1 MTLSLIYK
9 RMRRA
14 WRSLGMLLLAVGML
28 SAFFALG
35 PLYIRVVTENGLR
48 RALAE
53 TDPTDLHL
61 QLILDG
67 APMPPETMQKVGETL
82 GPLAVG
88 YRHYI
93 RADYTPPTRTGGI
106 EDPGRATAGYMYT
119 YGDPVTWMSP
129 RLRNTFQPFAFGDM
143 PTLLN
148 LVDGRWPVRLPPPD
162 QVAPD
167 GLSDAEQQARGVG
180 PYTRGQVEVV
190 VTRKVAEQAGLEVG
204 SRLVLGTKRVDGSG
218 HVAVVV
224 VVGIVEPKDSND
236 PFWKGNRMFVEGAR
250 VETGLGLFRF
260 DYGMATIP
268 EAYTDWLHDVAPGNS
283 YIYEI
288 FTDPSVINADNLQ
301 DYRARL
307 DRLTNML
314 NAHQPRVDMLSG
326 LTGILEGYAGS
337 VSSTE
342 GPIIFLSGAILI
354 LMLYHLINTVALVLE
369 QQGVEWSS
377 IVSRGG
383 SVRQLVGM
391 QAVTMGLLGL
401 GGLAIGPLLSL
412 LFMRGLER
420 FGPLAAALNGQTY
433 SLRLPRI
440 SLVLSALAALL
451 AVLVLTLP
459 AWAAARRSL
468 LRLRQRASR
477 PPTRPVWTRY
487 ALDFALTAVGIGFLL
502 RLYYMVGGDFG
513 NLLQNLL
520 AAPRDVV
527 TLIADNLNET
537 GGLNDPFNLLGPA
550 LVLTGLAMLW
560 LRFFPWVMERISAL
574 LGGSRSLTTPLAVW
588 NVARD
593 PGHYAQ
599 LVLLLIGTLAL
610 GTASLGLSE
619 TRDRGAWQIARQE
632 TGGGARVTL
641 NPAQTSTAN
650 VRWDQLPDVT
660 TATPLLRAVGAPNT
674 SAQRD
679 VHLFGVDADNFAAD
693 FPALAEAL
701 RPLRGVEVP
710 PTPGLA
716 LPDDAAALSVQVY
729 ALPMGN
735 PADPPVSVQLSAYL
749 LDAVGVPFRVVLNP
763 PQTNALSDVAAN
775 ETSSTPPT
783 PTDEW
788 LSFSGEL
795 PQAGQ
800 RPFHLIRLGV
810 NSTAGDLD
818 AFAHTIYLDHMATL
832 DVFGTTTVVENFE
845 DTAAAWMPAP
855 SASPYAASWASTSA
869 DIHRLGG
876 AEAEFVHDGN
886 VPPVDG
892 ATALK
897 LSYRMGKLGGR
908 QREPSLA
915 VNWPQQND
923 RLPVVV
929 NTAFAEQYKGRSISD
944 EPLSVGDVG
953 RVVLNVG
960 TGSVELSYAVVGL
973 VNDVPTVNKR
983 EPVMFVPLALARP
996 ILNQAGT
1003 FSAFFDTNEV
1013 WLELDKHQ
1021 PSDALTSAL
1030 AELDGVSGVTWAS
1043 ERYGE
1048 LLREPLPSAVTG
1060 MLFIGFWISLL
1071 LSLLD
1076 FAFYLVVTA
1085 RQRLFTF
1092 GVLRALG
1099 WDTRHIWQLLF
1110 VEQVALVGPA
1120 LIVGSAIGAA
1130 LAYLLLPF
1138 LALTG
1143 AETLRM
1149 PWLSW
1154 LGLLGTLAGG
1164 FALLMGVAATLLRR
1178 MSVNQVLRLGEE

>member
-1 MTLSLIYK
+1 MTFSLIYK

-53 TDPTDLHL
+53 ADPTDLYIR
-61 QLILDG
+61 LILDG
-67 APMPPETMQKVGETL
+67 APMPPQTMQKVGEVL

-93 RADYTPPTRTGGI
+93 RADYTPPTRVGSI
-106 EDPGRATAGYMYT
+106 EDPGRATGGYLYT
-119 YGDPVTWMSP
+119 YGDPVTWISP
-129 RLRNTFQPFAFGDM
+129 RLPNTFQPFAFDNM
-143 PTLLN
+143 AELLE
-148 LVDGRWPVRLPPPD
+148 LVDGRWPMRLPPPEAVD
-162 QVAPD
+162 PT
-167 GLSDAEQQARGVG
+167 GLSDAEQQALGVG

-204 SRLVLGTKRVDGSG
+204 SRFVLGTKRVDGSG

-224 VVGIVEPKDSND
+224 VVGIVEPKDPDD
-236 PFWKGNRMFVEGAR
+236 PFWKGNRMFTEGAL
-250 VETGLGLFRF
+250 VETGLGRFRF
-260 DYGMATIP
+260 DYGLATIP
-268 EAYTDWLHDVAPGNS
+268 EAFTDWLRDVVPGS
-283 YIYEI
+283 AYIYDI

-307 DRLTNML
+307 AALTNTL
-314 NAHQPRVDMLSG
+314 NAHQPRVEVLSG
-326 LTGILEGYAGS
+326 LIGILEGYAGD
-337 VSSTE
+337 VSATE
-342 GPIIFLSGAILI
+342 GPIVFLSGAVLV
-354 LMLYHLINTVALVLE
+354 LMLYHLVNTVALVLE
-369 QQGVEWSS
+369 QQSTEWSS

-391 QAVTMGLLGL
+391 QAVTMGVLGL
-401 GGLAIGPLLSL
+401 GGLALGPLLSL
-412 LFMRGLER
+412 LFMRALER
-420 FGPLAAALNGQTY
+420 FGPLATALGGETVNLG
-433 SLRLPRI
+433 LPRI
-440 SLVLSALAALL
+440 SLALSALAALL
-451 AVLVLTLP
+451 SVLVLTLP
-459 AWAAARRSL
+459 AWPAARRSL
-468 LRLRQRASR
+468 LRLKQRAAR
-477 PPTRPVWTRY
+477 PPTRPFWTRY
-487 ALDFALTAVGIGFLL
+487 ALDFALTAVGVGFLL
-502 RLYYMVGGDFG
+502 RLYYLVGGNFG
-513 NLLQNLL
+513 DLLQNLL

-527 TLIADNLNET
+527 TLIADNLNES
-537 GGLNDPFNLLGPA
+537 GGLNDPFNVLGPA

-560 LRFFPWVMERISAL
+560 LRFFPWLMERVSAL
-574 LGGSRSLTTPLAVW
+574 LSGSRSLTTPLAVW

-619 TRDRGAWQIARQE
+619 TRERGAWQIARE
-632 TGGGARVTL
+632 EVGGGARVTL
-641 NPAQTSTAN
+641 EPSQGRAED
-650 VRWDQLPDVT
+650 VRWAQLPNVSA
-660 TATPLLRAVGAPNT
+660 ATVLLHTVGDPGT
-674 SAQRD
+674 SALRD
-679 VHLFGVDADNFAAD
+679 VHLFGVDADSFAAD

-710 PTPGLA
+710 PAPGLA
-716 LPDDAAALSVQVY
+716 LPLDATALSVQVY
-729 ALPMGN
+729 ALPMNN
-735 PADPPVSVQLSAYL
+735 PDDPPASVQLSAYL
-749 LDAVGVPFRVVLNP
+749 LDAVGVPFRVVLTP
-763 PQTNALSDVAAN
+763 PQTAALADV
-775 ETSSTPPT
+775 ETAESGPPPT

-788 LSFSGEL
+788 LTFFGEL

-800 RPFHLIRLGV
+800 RPFRLIRLGV

-818 AFAHTIYLDHMATL
+818 AFAHTIYLDRLATL
-832 DVFGTTTVVENFE
+832 DVFGTATVVESFE
-845 DTAAAWMPAP
+845 DAANAWAPAP
-855 SASPYAASWASTSA
+855 STNPYAASWAATAA
-869 DIHRLGG
+869 DVHRLGG
-876 AEAEFVHDGN
+876 VELEFVREGD

-892 ATALK
+892 TTALK
-897 LSYRMGKLGGR
+897 LSYRMGRLGGR

-915 VNWPQQND
+915 VNWPQQNE
-923 RLPVVV
+923 RLPIVV
-929 NTAFAEQYKGRSISD
+929 NSAFAEQYKGRSISD

-953 RVVLNVG
+953 RVVLSVG
-960 TGSVELSYAVVGL
+960 TGSVELSYEVVGL
-973 VNDVPTVNKR
+973 VADVPTVEAR
-983 EPVMFVPLALARP
+983 EPALFVPLGLVRP

-1003 FSAFFDTNEV
+1003 FSAFFDANEV
-1013 WLELDKHQ
+1013 WLELREPQ
-1021 PSDALTSAL
+1021 PSAALEGAL
-1030 AELDGVSGVTWAS
+1030 AEVDGVTDVTWAWT
-1043 ERYGE
+1043 RYGE
-1048 LLREPLPSAVTG
+1048 LLREPLPSAVAG
-1060 MLFIGFWISLL
+1060 MLFAGFWISLL

-1120 LIVGSAIGAA
+1120 LVVGSAIGAA

-1138 LALTG
+1138 LALVG
-1143 AETLRM
+1143 AQTLRM

-1154 LGLLGTLAGG
+1154 LGMLAALVGG
-1164 FALLMGVAATLLRR
+1164 FGLLMGVAAALLRR

>member
-1 MTLSLIYK
+1 MTFSLIYK

-53 TDPTDLHL
+53 ADPTDLHIRL
-61 QLILDG
+61 VLDST
-67 APMPPETMQKVGETL
+67 PIPPQTMQTVAETL

-93 RADYTPPTRTGGI
+93 RADYTPPTRAGGI

-129 RLRNTFQPFAFGDM
+129 RLPNTFQPFAFDDM
-143 PTLLN
+143 PALLD

-162 QVAPD
+162 QVNPE
-167 GLSDAEQQARGVG
+167 GLSDAEQQARQIG

-204 SRLVLGTKRVDGSG
+204 SRFVLGTKRVDGSG
-218 HVAVVV
+218 HVAVAV
-224 VVGIVEPKDSND
+224 VVGIVEPKNPDD
-236 PFWKGNRMFVEGAR
+236 PFWKGNRMFTEGAR
-250 VETGLGLFRF
+250 VETGLGRFRF
-260 DYGMATIP
+260 DYGLATIP
-268 EAYTDWLHDVAPGNS
+268 EAFTDWLRDVVPGS
-283 YIYEI
+283 AYIYEI
-288 FTDPSVINADNLQ
+288 FTDPRVINADNLQ

-307 DRLTNML
+307 TRLTNTL
-314 NAHQPRVDMLSG
+314 NAHQPRVELLSG
-326 LTGILEGYAGS
+326 LSGILENYAGD
-337 VSSTE
+337 VSATE

-354 LMLYHLINTVALVLE
+354 LMLYHLVNTVTLVLE
-369 QQGVEWSS
+369 QQSAEWSS

-391 QAVTMGLLGL
+391 QFVTMSLLGL
-401 GGLAIGPLLSL
+401 GGLALGPLLSL

-420 FGPLAAALNGQTY
+420 FGPLATALGGETVH
-433 SLRLPRI
+433 LGLPRI
-440 SLVLSALAALL
+440 SLALSALAAALS
-451 AVLVLTLP
+451 VLVLTLP
-459 AWAAARRSL
+459 AWPAARRSL
-468 LRLRQRASR
+468 LRLKQRASR
-477 PPTRPVWTRY
+477 PPTRPLWTRY

-502 RLYYMVGGDFG
+502 RLYYMVGGNFG
-513 NLLQNLL
+513 DLLQNLL

-527 TLIADNLNET
+527 TLIAENLNET

-560 LRFFPWVMERISAL
+560 LRFFPWLMERVSAL
-574 LGGSRSLTTPLAVW
+574 LSGSRRLTTPLAVW

-619 TRDRGAWQIARQE
+619 TRERGAWQAAREE
-632 TGGGARVTL
+632 TGGGARVAL
-641 NPAQTSTAN
+641 EVARLRAED
-650 VRWDQLPDVT
+650 VAWAQLPEVSA
-660 TATPLLRAVGAPNT
+660 ATPLLHTVGDPGT

-679 VHLFGVDADNFAAD
+679 VHIFGVDADNFAAG

-701 RPLRGVEVP
+701 RPLRGIQAP
-710 PTPGLA
+710 SMPGLA
-716 LPDDAAALSVQVY
+716 LPEDAAALSVQVY
-729 ALPMGN
+729 SLPMEN
-735 PADPPVSVQLSAYL
+735 PDDPTPSVQLSAYL
-749 LDAVGVPFRVVLNP
+749 LDAVGVPFRVILAP
-763 PQTNALSDVAAN
+763 PQSGALSDVETAA
-775 ETSSTPPT
+775 TTAPPT
-783 PTDEW
+783 PTNEW
-788 LSFSGEL
+788 LSFEGTL

-800 RPFHLIRLGV
+800 RPFYLIRLGV

-818 AFAHTIYLDHMATL
+818 AFAHTLYLDRLATL
-832 DVFGTTTVVENFE
+832 DVFGTATVVESFE
-845 DTAAAWMPAP
+845 NTANSWTPAP
-855 SASPYAASWASTSA
+855 AANPYAASWTATA
-869 DIHRLGG
+869 VDVHRLGG
-876 AEAEFVHDGN
+876 AEMEWVHDGD
-886 VPPVDG
+886 VPPADG
-892 ATALK
+892 TTALK

-915 VNWPQQND
+915 VNWTEQNA

-929 NTAFAEQYKGRSISD
+929 NPAFAEQYKGRSIAN
-944 EPLSVGDVG
+944 EPLTVGDVG

-960 TGSVELSYAVVGL
+960 TGSVELRYAVVG
-973 VNDVPTVNKR
+973 VVADVPTVSAR
-983 EPVMFVPLALARP
+983 EPAFFVPLALARP

-1003 FSAFFDTNEV
+1003 FSAFFDANEI
-1013 WLELDKHQ
+1013 WLELSE
-1021 PSDALTSAL
+1021 PRPNAALEDALAK
-1030 AELDGVSGVTWAS
+1030 LDGVTDVTWAWA
-1043 ERYGE
+1043 RYGE
-1048 LLREPLPSAVTG
+1048 LLREPLPSAVAG
-1060 MLFIGFWISLL
+1060 MLFAGFWISLL

-1110 VEQVALVGPA
+1110 VEQAALVGPA
-1120 LIVGSAIGAA
+1120 LVVGSAIGAA

-1138 LALTG
+1138 LALAG

-1154 LGLLGTLAGG
+1154 LGLLATLAGG
-1164 FALLMGVAATLLRR
+1164 FALLMGVAAALLRR